1 MFGDQGRV
9 IGSITMRATMGR
21 KRALLFAIPAVILL
35 LVTVLIKLAHP
46 HDASWPSEVLGI
58 FGFTVVLPLT
68 ALIIGTS
75 VLGAEVDEGS
85 IVHLLATPVPR
96 AVVIWNKYLVAV
108 VLTAAFVA
116 VPELLA
122 GLIATGGLT
131 KLAVGL
137 FVGALAGSVMYNA
150 VFVMVSVLTTRAIA
164 VGLAYVLIWEGLLAN
179 FVSGAKLLSVGH
191 YSLGVANGIAHD
203 GNALNAGLNLGTS
216 IVMGAIVTVIALCQG
231 GGERGDRHRPGAGGR
246 HREENERQGQERA
259 AVDLT
264 ARRDDE
270 GAADQRQQERAHGV
284 AAPQPHGKRH
294 DDGQQRMGPG
304 TRKPEARREH
314 VDSVVGGP
322 VHDPVDEQRA
332 HGRQC
337 PVHPGPGT
345 LLEPHAQRR
354 AARLSAHPFTVT
366 PGLSRRVMPRA

>member
-9 IGSITMRATMGR
+9 VASITMRAAMGR
-21 KRALLFAIPAVILL
+21 KRALLFAIPPVILL

-96 AVVIWNKYLVAV
+96 SVVIWSKYAVAT

-137 FVGALAGSVMYNA
+137 FIGALAGSVMYNA
-150 VFVMVSVLTTRAIA
+150 IFVMVSVLTTRAIA
-164 VGLAYVLIWEGLLAN
+164 YGLAYVVVWEGLVGN
-179 FVSGAKLLSVGH
+179 FVSGARLLSVGQ
-191 YSLGVANGIAHD
+191 YSLGVANAIAHD
-203 GNALNAGLNLGTS
+203 GTALNASLSLGTS
-216 IVMGAIVTVIALCQG
+216 AVMGAIVTAAAIVIAV
-231 GGERGDRHRPGAGGR
+231 
-246 HREENERQGQERA
+246 RA
-259 AVDLT
+259 
-264 ARRDDE
+264 
-270 GAADQRQQERAHGV
+270 
-284 AAPQPHGKRH
+284 
-294 DDGQQRMGPG
+294 
-304 TRKPEARREH
+304 
-314 VDSVVGGP
+314 
-322 VHDPVDEQRA
+322 
-332 HGRQC
+332 
-337 PVHPGPGT
+337 
-345 LLEPHAQRR
+345 
-354 AARLSAHPFTVT
+354 LSAFSLK
-366 PGLSRRVMPRA
+366 GDAI